1 MKDFKNSVWKEQVTK
16 VVKQI
21 QELDIKF
28 VRLQFTDIN
37 GMLKNLA
44 VSAKNIESIFETG
57 QSFDGSSITGYRA
70 IEESDMVLFPDPT
83 TFAVLPWRPKEKSS
97 CRLICDVYTPEN
109 KRFEGDPR
117 YILERAVDKATKAG
131 YTFICAP
138 ELEFFIVKESENGG
152 LPKPIDLAG
161 YFDFHP
167 SDLTDDLRRE
177 IADTAEAFGIDIEI
191 SHHEVALGQNEID
204 FKYGEALETADR
216 AITMKM
222 CGKVVAARAGYV
234 TTYMPKPF
242 QGINGSGMHVHQ
254 SLWNREKT
262 QNLFYSDDAK
272 NGYLSDVARNYIG
285 GQLAHGRKMVAVLNS
300 WPNSYKRLV
309 PGYEAPVYL
318 AWAHKNRSPLIR
330 VPNFGGRKS
339 AARMEIRCPD
349 GAGNP
354 YLQFA
359 VLLATGLDGIKN
371 KIDPG
376 DAVELNVY
384 HMSYEERKQRGIVSL
399 PENLKEAL
407 DELESSD
414 LMRETLGPVT
424 FENFLKEKRKEW
436 DQYRI
441 QVTEWEVNRYIK
453 RL

>member
-1 MKDFKNSVWKEQVTK
+1 MRKMKNFKNPAWKEAVSK
-16 VVKQI
+16 VIQQI
-21 QELDIKF
+21 QEQEIKF

-37 GMLKNLA
+37 GMLKNIA
-44 VSAKNIESIFETG
+44 VNSKNLESIFENG
-57 QSFDGSSITGYRA
+57 QSFDGSSITGYRP

-97 CRLICDVYTPEN
+97 CRLLCDIYTPQN

-117 YILERAVDKATKAG
+117 YVLERTVEKAAKAG
-131 YTFICAP
+131 FTFICAP
-138 ELEFFIVKESENGG
+138 ELEFFIVKESETGG
-152 LPKPIDLAG
+152 LPTPIDLAG

-177 IADTAEAFGIDIEI
+177 IADTAEAFGIEIEL

-204 FKYGEALETADR
+204 FKYGEALVTADR

-254 SLWNREKT
+254 SLWNKDVN
-262 QNLFYSDDAK
+262 QNMFYSDDAK
-272 NGYLSDVARNYIG
+272 NGYLSD
-285 GQLAHGRKMVAVLNS
+285 LAHGRKMAAVLDS

-330 VPNFGGRKS
+330 VPNFGGRKG
-339 AARMEIRCPD
+339 AARCEIRCPD
-349 GAGNP
+349 GSGNP

-376 DAVELNVY
+376 DPVELNVY
-384 HMSYEERKQRGIVSL
+384 HMTYEERKARGIVSL
-399 PENLKEAL
+399 PESLKEAL
-407 DELESSD
+407 DELETSD
-414 LMRETLGPVT
+414 LMRETLGQT
-424 FENFLKEKRKEW
+424 AFENFLKEKRNEW
-436 DQYRI
+436 DLYRT

>member
-1 MKDFKNSVWKEQVTK
+1 MKNFKDAVWKKNVTE

-21 QELDIKF
+21 QEQDIKF

-37 GMLKNLA
+37 GMIKNLA
-44 VSAKNIESIFETG
+44 VASKNIETIFENG
-57 QSFDGSSITGYRA
+57 QSFDGSSITGYRP

-97 CRLICDVYTPEN
+97 CRLICDIYTPQN
-109 KRFEGDPR
+109 KRFDGDPR
-117 YILERAVDKATKAG
+117 YILERAVDKAYKAG
-131 YTFICAP
+131 YALVCAP
-138 ELEFFIVKESENGG
+138 ELEFFIVKESETGG
-152 LPKPIDLAG
+152 LPSPIDMAG

-167 SDLTDDLRRE
+167 GDLTDDLRRE
-177 IADTAEAFGIDIEI
+177 IADMAEPFGIEIEI

-204 FKYGEALETADR
+204 FKYGEALVTADR

-222 CGKVVAARAGYV
+222 VTKIVAARNGYV
-234 TTYMPKPF
+234 ATHMPKPF
-242 QGINGSGMHVHQ
+242 GGINGSGMHTHQ
-254 SLWNREKT
+254 SLWTKDLKE
-262 QNLFYSDDAK
+262 NLFYSDNAK
-272 NGYLSDVARNYIG
+272 NGYLSDLARNYIG
-285 GQLAHGRKMVAVLNS
+285 GQLSHGRKMCAVLNS
-300 WPNSYKRLV
+300 WPNSFKRLV

-330 VPNFGGRKS
+330 VPNFGGRKN

-376 DAVELNVY
+376 DPVELNVY
-384 HMSYEERKQRGIVSL
+384 HMSYEERKERNIVSL
-399 PENLKEAL
+399 PESLKEAL
-407 DELESSD
+407 DEMETSELVK
-414 LMRETLGPVT
+414 ETLGET
-424 FENFLKEKRKEW
+424 AFENFLKEKRREW
-436 DQYRI
+436 DLYRT